1 MSTLDSAASHPEK
14 GAGGS
19 VPDQKESPRQPA
31 HDSRATGED
40 LRVIG
45 VPRRRVDARAK
56 VTGQTRFADDI
67 SLPRMV
73 HCKLLRS
80 PHPHARIL
88 KIDASRASAHP
99 GVYLVLTGKDVPIQY
114 GILPVSQ
121 DEQALCVDRV
131 RHVGDPVAAV
141 IAREELTAFD
151 ALDLIDVEYEILATI
166 SDPAKALATP
176 EPRIHEYG
184 EEGNIHKLV
193 SLQFG
198 NVEEGFAEADE
209 IFEDTF
215 FYQGNTHLPIE
226 QHAAVAIKDPD
237 GKLTIWS
244 STQTPHYLHRALA
257 KVLEMPAAHIRVIAT
272 PNGGGFGGKSDPFNH
287 EIVVAKAAL
296 ALDRPVKICL
306 TREEVFYCHR
316 GRHPILMRFKTGVKK
331 DGTITGMHLQSL
343 IDGGAYGSYGV
354 ASTFYA
360 GALQTTTYHIPRYR
374 YDGCRTFTNKPPCG
388 PKRGHGTPQPRFG
401 QEVQLDK
408 IAEKLKLDPADLRLR
423 IVESSNVVTANF
435 FRLGTVNLAE
445 CIRRIVK
452 VSGWKEKFRK
462 LPDGRGVGL
471 ACSAY
476 LTGAGLPIY
485 WNKMPHSGVQLKFD
499 RGGGVAVF
507 CGATEIGQGSDDVLA
522 GIVAEVLG
530 IETFDIRLFTGDT
543 DLGPVDLGSYSSRVT
558 LMAGNAALQATE
570 RGKAL
575 LAEAVAAKLE
585 VPQERLRFAD
595 KRVFD
600 SAAPEKGVSFA
611 EAICLAEA
619 RFGTIGTVGSYTPP
633 KSPALY
639 KGGGVGPSP
648 TYSYSAAVVEVEVN
662 PATGWVTVPKIWI
675 AHDIGRA
682 LNPTLVRGQVEG
694 SVYMGLGEA
703 LMEEQEFRRLP
714 KKLSHALVHKFP
726 SILEYKSPTSLDMP
740 DVITELIEEPDPRGP
755 FGAKE
760 VGQGP
765 LLPIMPAVANAVYD
779 AVGVRVDEVPIT
791 PEKILKALAE
801 KKAGRDP
808 RFGPTHFP
816 QVPWPESLR
825 VPPPWEGGD
834 GNAINDPPHR
844 PKSRPEKDKVLTP

>member
-1 MSTLDSAASHPEK
+1 L
-14 GAGGS
+14 
-19 VPDQKESPRQPA
+19 PDQKDLPKQPA
-31 HDSRATGED
+31 ESSQENGEK

-67 SLPRMV
+67 FLPRMA

-80 PHPHARIL
+80 PHPHARIR
-88 KIDASRASAHP
+88 KIDTSRALAHP
-99 GVYLVLTGKDVPIQY
+99 GVYLVLTGKDLPIEY

-121 DEQALCVDRV
+121 DEQALCVDHV
-131 RHVGDPVAAV
+131 RHVGDPIAAV
-141 IAREELTAFD
+141 IAREELTAFE

-166 SDPAKALATP
+166 SDPEEALATP
-176 EPRIHEYG
+176 EPRIHDYG
-184 EEGNIHKLV
+184 EEGNIHKRVALE
-193 SLQFG
+193 FG
-198 NVEEGFAEADE
+198 DVEKSFAEADE

-215 FYQGNTHLPIE
+215 FYQGSTHLPIE
-226 QHAAVAIKDPD
+226 QHAAVAIKDPE

-244 STQTPHYLHRALA
+244 STQTPHYLHRSLA
-257 KVLEMPAAHIRVIAT
+257 KVLQMPAAHIRVIAT

-296 ALDRPVKICL
+296 LLDRPVKICL

-316 GRHPILMRFKTGVKK
+316 GRHPVLMKFKTGVKK
-331 DGTITGMHLQSL
+331 DGTITGMHLQTL

-354 ASTFYA
+354 ASTFYT

-374 YDGCRTFTNKPPCG
+374 FQGCRTFTNKPPCG
-388 PKRGHGTPQPRFG
+388 PKRGHGTVQPRFG

-408 IAEKLKLDPADLRLR
+408 IAEKLKIDPAELRLR
-423 IVESSNVVTANF
+423 IVESPNTVTANYL
-435 FRLGTVNLAE
+435 RLGTVNLAE
-445 CIRRIVK
+445 CIRRVVK
-452 VSGWKEKFRK
+452 VSGWNEKYRK
-462 LPDGRGVGL
+462 LPEGRGVGL

-485 WNKMPHSGVQLKFD
+485 WNKMPQSGVQLKLD
-499 RGGGVAVF
+499 RGGGVTVF

-530 IETFDIRLFTGDT
+530 IDTFDIRLFTGDT

-558 LMAGNAALQATE
+558 IMAGNAALQAAE
-570 RGKAL
+570 RAKEL
-575 LAEAVAAKLE
+575 LAEAVAIRLE
-585 VPQERLRFAD
+585 VPKERLRFAD
-595 KRVFD
+595 KHVFD
-600 SAAPEKGVSFA
+600 SAAPEKRVPFH
-611 EAICLAEA
+611 EAVCLAEA

-648 TYSYSAAVVEVEVN
+648 TYSYTAAVVEVAVN
-662 PATGWVTVPKIWI
+662 SVTGWITVPKIWI

-682 LNPTLVRGQVEG
+682 LNPPLVRGQVEG

-714 KKLSHALVHKFP
+714 KRLSHALVHKFP
-726 SILEYKSPTSLDMP
+726 SMLEYKSPTSLDMP
-740 DVITELIEEPDPRGP
+740 DVVTVLVEEPDPRGP

-779 AVGVRVDEVPIT
+779 AVGVRIDKVPIT
-791 PEKILKALAE
+791 PEKIMKALAE
-801 KKAGRDP
+801 KRAGRDP
-808 RFGPTHFP
+808 RCGPTHFP
-816 QVPWPESLR
+816 HVDWPEALR

-834 GNAINDPPHR
+834 GNAVNEVPRHSKP
-844 PKSRPEKDKVLTP
+844 RPEKEKVLSS

>member
-1 MSTLDSAASHPEK
+1 LPN
-14 GAGGS
+14 
-19 VPDQKESPRQPA
+19 QKDLPESPAKGSQPN
-31 HDSRATGED
+31 GEEF
-40 LRVIG
+40 RVIG

-67 SLPRMV
+67 FLPRMA

-80 PHPHARIL
+80 PHPHARIRN
-88 KIDASRASAHP
+88 IDTSRALAHP
-99 GVYLVLTGKDVPIQY
+99 GVYLVLTGKDLPIEY

-121 DEQALCVDRV
+121 DEQALCLDHV

-141 IAREELTAFD
+141 VAREELIAFE
-151 ALDLIDVEYEILATI
+151 ALDLIDVDYEILATI
-166 SDPAKALATP
+166 SNPEEALATP
-176 EPRIHEYG
+176 DPRIHDYG
-184 EEGNIHKLV
+184 EEGNIHKRVALE
-193 SLQFG
+193 FG
-198 NVEEGFAEADE
+198 DVEKSFAEADE

-215 FYQGNTHLPIE
+215 FYQGSTHLPIE

-257 KVLEMPAAHIRVIAT
+257 KVLNMPAAHIRVSAT

-287 EIVVAKAAL
+287 EIVIAKAAL
-296 ALDRPVKICL
+296 MLDRPVKICL

-316 GRHPILMRFKTGVKK
+316 GRHPVLMKFKTGVKK
-331 DGTITGMHLQSL
+331 DGTITGMHLQTL

-354 ASTFYA
+354 ASTFYT

-374 YDGCRTFTNKPPCG
+374 FEGCRTFTNKPPCG
-388 PKRGHGTPQPRFG
+388 PKRGHGTVQPRFG

-408 IAEKLKLDPADLRLR
+408 IAEKLKLDPADMRLR
-423 IVESSNVVTANF
+423 IVEAPNTVTANYL
-435 FRLGTVNLAE
+435 RLGTVNLSE
-445 CIRRIVK
+445 CIRRVVK
-452 VSGWKEKFRK
+452 ISDWKEKFRK
-462 LPDGRGVGL
+462 LPEGRGVGI

-476 LTGAGLPIY
+476 LTGAGLAIY
-485 WNKMPHSGVQLKFD
+485 WNKMPHSGVQLKLD
-499 RGGGVAVF
+499 RGGGVAIF

-530 IETFDIRLFTGDT
+530 IDTFDIRLFTGDT

-558 LMAGNAALQATE
+558 IMAGNAALQAGE
-570 RGKAL
+570 RAREL
-575 LAEAVAAKLE
+575 LAEAVAIRLE
-585 VPQERLRFAD
+585 VPKERLRFAD
-595 KRVFD
+595 KHVFD
-600 SAAPEKGVSFA
+600 SAAPEKRVPFH
-611 EAICLAEA
+611 EAVCLAEA

-648 TYSYSAAVVEVEVN
+648 TYSYTAAVVEVAVN
-662 PATGWVTVPKIWI
+662 PVTGWITVPKIWI
-675 AHDIGRA
+675 THDIGRA
-682 LNPTLVRGQVEG
+682 LNPPLVRGQVEG

-714 KKLSHALVHKFP
+714 KKLSHALVHKLP
-726 SILEYKSPTSLDMP
+726 SMLEYKSPTSLDMP
-740 DVITELIEEPDPRGP
+740 EVVTELVEEPDPRGP

-779 AVGVRVDEVPIT
+779 AVGVRIDEVPIT
-791 PEKILKALAE
+791 PEKIMKALAE
-801 KKAGRDP
+801 KKVGRDP
-808 RFGPTHFP
+808 RYGPTHFP
-816 QVPWPESLR
+816 EIHWPEALR

-834 GNAINDPPHR
+834 GNAINDVPRHS
-844 PKSRPEKDKVLTP
+844 KSRPEKEKVLSS

>member
-1 MSTLDSAASHPEK
+1 MSEQNEK
-14 GAGGS
+14 SSSPVAGSGS
-19 VPDQKESPRQPA
+19 P
-31 HDSRATGED
+31 GEGF
-40 LRVIG
+40 RVIG
-45 VPRRRVDARAK
+45 VPRRRVDGRAK

-67 SLPRMV
+67 CLPRMA

-80 PHPHARIL
+80 PHPHARIRRM
-88 KIDASRASAHP
+88 DVSRALAHP
-99 GVYLVLTGKDVPIQY
+99 GVYLVLTGKDLPVQY

-121 DEQALCVDRV
+121 DEQALCLDHV

-141 IAREELTAFD
+141 VAREELTAFE
-151 ALDLIDVEYEILATI
+151 ALDLIDVDYEILPTI
-166 SDPAKALATP
+166 CDPEEALATP

-193 SLQFG
+193 ALEFG
-198 NVEEGFAEADE
+198 DVEQGFAEADE

-226 QHAAVAIKDPD
+226 QHASVAIKDPD

-257 KVLEMPAAHIRVIAT
+257 KVLAMPPAHIRVVAT
-272 PNGGGFGGKSDPFNH
+272 PNGGGFGGKSDPFHH

-296 ALDRPVKICL
+296 LLDRPVKICL

-316 GRHPILMRFKTGVKK
+316 GRHPVLMKFKTGVKK
-331 DGTITGMHLQSL
+331 DGTITGLHLRTL

-354 ASTFYA
+354 ASTYYA

-374 YDGCRTFTNKPPCG
+374 YEGCRTFTNKPPCG

-408 IAEKLKLDPADLRLR
+408 IAERLRIDPADLRLR
-423 IVESSNVVTANF
+423 IVETPNTVTANF
-435 FRLGTVNLAE
+435 LSLGTVNLGE
-445 CIRRIVK
+445 CIRRV
-452 VSGWKEKFRK
+452 VEASDWKTKFRK
-462 LPDGRGVGL
+462 LPEGRGVGM

-499 RGGGVAVF
+499 RGGGVSVF

-530 IETFDIRLFTGDT
+530 IDPFDVRLFTGDT

-558 LMAGNAALQATE
+558 LMAGNAALQAAE

-575 LAEAVAAKLE
+575 LAEAVALKFE
-585 VPQERLRFAD
+585 VPKERLRFAG

-600 SAAPEKGVSFA
+600 SAAPDEGVSFA

-648 TYSYSAAVVEVEVN
+648 TYSYSAAVVEVAVN
-662 PATGWVTVPKIWI
+662 PLTGWVHVRKVWM

-714 KKLSHALVHKFP
+714 KRLSHALVHKFP
-726 SILEYKSPTSLDMP
+726 SMLEYKSPTSLDMP
-740 DVITELIEEPDPRGP
+740 EVLTELIEDPDPRGP

-779 AVGVRVDEVPIT
+779 AVGVRIDEVPIT
-791 PEKILKALAE
+791 PEKVMKALAE
-801 KKAGRDP
+801 KRAGREP
-808 RFGPTHFP
+808 RFGPDHFP
-816 QVPWPESLR
+816 QVHWPEALR

-834 GNAINDPPHR
+834 GNAVNEVQRER
-844 PKSRPEKDKVLTP
+844 PRAAKEKVLAP

>member
-1 MSTLDSAASHPEK
+1 MNI
-14 GAGGS
+14 
-19 VPDQKESPRQPA
+19 
-31 HDSRATGED
+31 
-40 LRVIG
+40 IG
-45 VPRRRVDARAK
+45 KPRRRVDGRAK
-56 VTGQTRFADDI
+56 VTGQTKFADDLM
-67 SLPRMV
+67 LPRTV

-80 PHPHARIL
+80 TLPHARVVRV
-88 KIDASRASAHP
+88 DASRALAHP
-99 GVYLVLTGKDVPIQY
+99 GVYLALIGKDFPIPY

-121 DEQALCVDRV
+121 DEHALAIDRV
-131 RHVGDPVAAV
+131 RFVGDPVAAV
-141 IAREELTAFD
+141 IARDELTAFE
-151 ALDLIDVEYEILATI
+151 ALDLIDVEYEPLRTFSTPEDSLAF
-166 SDPAKALATP
+166 P

-184 EEGNIHKLV
+184 DHGNIHKAV

-198 NVEEGFAEADE
+198 DVEQAFRDADRV
-209 IFEDTF
+209 FEDTF

-226 QHAAVAIKDPD
+226 QHAAIAAKDAD
-237 GKLTIWS
+237 GKLVLWS
-244 STQTPHYLHRALA
+244 STQTPHYVHRALA
-257 KVLEMPAAHIRVIAT
+257 KALNMPPAHIRVIAT

-296 ALDRPVKICL
+296 LLDRPVKICL

-316 GRHPILMRFKTGVKK
+316 GRHPVLMKFKTGVKK
-331 DGTITGMHLQSL
+331 DGSITAMALQTL

-354 ASTFYA
+354 ASTFYT

-374 YDGCRTFTNKPPCG
+374 YQGCRTFTNKPPCG

-408 IAEKLKLDPADLRLR
+408 IAEKLKIDPANLRLH
-423 IVESSNVVTANF
+423 IVESPNAVTANF
-435 FRLGTVNLAE
+435 FRLGTVNLSE
-445 CIRRIVK
+445 CIRRVVE
-452 VSGWKEKFRK
+452 VSGWKDKFRK
-462 LPDGRGVGL
+462 LPEGRGVGL

-499 RGGGVAVF
+499 RSGGVSIF

-530 IETFDIRLFTGDT
+530 IDTFDIRLFTGDT

-558 LMAGNAALQATE
+558 LMAGNAAFEAAE
-570 RGKAL
+570 RGKAII
-575 LAEAVAAKLE
+575 AAAVAEKLE
-585 VPQERLRFAD
+585 VPKERLRFID

-600 SAAPEKGVSFA
+600 SAAPEKGVTFQ
-611 EAICLAEA
+611 EAVCLAEA

-648 TYSYSAAVVEVEVN
+648 TYSYSAAVVQVEVN
-662 PATGWVTVPKIWI
+662 SVTGWVTVPKIWI

-682 LNPTLVRGQVEG
+682 LNPTLARGQVEG

-740 DVITELIEEPDPRGP
+740 EVITELIEEPDPHGP

-779 AVGVRVDEVPIT
+779 AVGVRIDEIPVT
-791 PEKILKALAE
+791 PEKIMKALAE

-808 RFGPTHFP
+808 RYGPSHFP
-816 QVPWPESLR
+816 HVNWPEALR

-834 GNAINDPPHR
+834 GNAVNDVPR
-844 PKSRPEKDKVLTP
+844 RQKSRQEKEQVLAP